1 MYSDGGDSTAV
12 VAISDGCE
20 LIMCSK
26 HGRRSA
32 GGQGDMSPL
41 LFEVEGTPY
50 VLSPLLFGSRHC
62 LLFEELLILTVTPC
76 IGIHCSNFHEI

>member
-32 GGQGDMSPL
+32 GGQGNMSPL
-41 LFEVEGTPY
+41 PVSYT
-50 VLSPLLFGSRHC
+50 H
-62 LLFEELLILTVTPC
+62 LTLPTIYSV
-76 IGIHCSNFHEI
+76 